1 MDVRLGCYRLT
12 LAPLSVQRRESS
24 VVGES
29 YMWERKSMDAMCMP
43 GVVWY
48 AKDHAVAYYR
58 EMRGSIAA
66 AYDAALARHE
76 SRRTSA

>member
-1 MDVRLGCYRLT
+1 
-12 LAPLSVQRRESS
+12 
-24 VVGES
+24 
-29 YMWERKSMDAMCMP
+29 MDAICMVSP
-43 GVVWY
+43 VWY

-58 EMRGSIAA
+58 EIRGSIAA